1 MATLKKWGS
10 LGLGFILCFLLTVNF
25 GHFLPVQGQ
34 NLSLI
39 EEVIG
44 TPSQTQSKTPTAE
57 VTTEPSEF
65 PDAFPVT
72 LDGNVLWQ
80 ISAPVADISPQN
92 RAQGQIKRI
101 KNLADDFSMKPE
113 DIKIVK
119 DKSSPTTYVRTKEFF
134 LLSITPEDAKI
145 AGVPQQVLAEK
156 YRTILLDAIA
166 EYQKQR
172 SGSNVF
178 RSLGWMLLATL
189 SLGVLLYLINRFFA
203 LILIPLTQFDSLI
216 GQRVR
221 GLSFGGKTKALIIQS
236 IRFLIN
242 FLKLFSY
249 LSLIF
254 FYVTFILYIY
264 PFSNDYSLKFK
275 EFIETNV
282 HQILS
287 AFLGYLPNLF
297 MIGLIV
303 IITYYIVRVNHIIF
317 SEIKEGG
324 IRIPGFYDDWAE
336 PTGRLTTVLILI
348 MGVMIASP
356 YLPGF
361 DSPAAKGITLFIGV
375 LFSLGSSGAIANI
388 VSGIL
393 LIYTRAFRV
402 GDFVEIEGVRGIVVE
417 NTLLVTRIKTYLNEI
432 VSIPNSKVLTSTVT
446 NLTIGIDEKNP
457 GVIIKTTITLGYDNS
472 WRKIYETL
480 SQAAL
485 RTSDILKEPAPFV
498 LQTELSDFYVAYT
511 LHAYVNNTNTLMLT
525 YSELHQNIQDCCNEV
540 GIEIMSSHFTTLR
553 DGNHTTIPEK
563 YLESDYQAPGFR
575 VEGIK

>member
-1 MATLKKWGS
+1 
-10 LGLGFILCFLLTVNF
+10 
-25 GHFLPVQGQ
+25 
-34 NLSLI
+34 
-39 EEVIG
+39 
-44 TPSQTQSKTPTAE
+44 
-57 VTTEPSEF
+57 
-65 PDAFPVT
+65 
-72 LDGNVLWQ
+72 
-80 ISAPVADISPQN
+80 
-92 RAQGQIKRI
+92 
-101 KNLADDFSMKPE
+101 LADDFSMKPE
-113 DIKIVK
+113 DIKIIK
-119 DKSSPTTYVRTKEFF
+119 EKSSSTIYVRTKDFF

-145 AGVPQQVLAEK
+145 AGIPQQALAEK
-156 YRTILLDAIA
+156 YRTILLEAIA
-166 EYQKQR
+166 EYQQRR

-189 SLGVLLYLINRFFA
+189 ALGVLLYFINRFFA
-203 LILIPLTQFDSLI
+203 LILIPLTQFDNLI
-216 GQRVR
+216 GQRIR
-221 GLSFGGKTKALIIQS
+221 GLSFGTKTKALIIQS
-236 IRFLIN
+236 IRFSIN
-242 FLKLFSY
+242 FCKLFSY
-249 LSLIF
+249 LSLVF
-254 FYVTFILYIY
+254 FYITFILYLY

-275 EFIETNV
+275 SFIENNV
-282 HQILS
+282 HQIVS

-375 LFSLGSSGAIANI
+375 LFSLGSSGAIANN

-402 GDFVEIEGVRGIVVE
+402 GDFVEIEGIRGIVVE
-417 NTLLVTRIKTYLNEI
+417 NTLFVTRIKTYLNEV

-446 NLTIGIDEKNP
+446 NLTIGIDKKTP
-457 GVIIKTTITLGYDNS
+457 GVIIKTTVTLGYDNP
-472 WRKIYETL
+472 WRKIHETL
-480 SQAAL
+480 CQAAL
-485 RTSDILKEPAPFV
+485 KTSDVLKEPAPFV

-511 LHAYVNNTNTLMLT
+511 LHAYVKNTNTLMLT
-525 YSELHQNIQDCCNEV
+525 YSELHQNIQDCCNEI
-540 GIEIMSSHFTTLR
+540 GIEIMSPHFSTLR

-575 VEGIK
+575 VEELK

>member
-1 MATLKKWGS
+1 MATLKKWVS

-25 GHFLPVQGQ
+25 GHFWPVQGQ
-34 NLSLI
+34 DLSLI

-92 RAQGQIKRI
+92 RAEGQIKRI

-119 DKSSPTTYVRTKEFF
+119 DKSSPTTYVRTKDFF

-178 RSLGWMLLATL
+178 RALGWMLLATL

-216 GQRVR
+216 GQRIR
-221 GLSFGGKTKALIIQS
+221 GLSFGAKTKALIIQS

-242 FLKLFSY
+242 FFKLFSY

-282 HQILS
+282 HR
-287 AFLGYLPNLF
+287 N
-297 MIGLIV
+297 
-303 IITYYIVRVNHIIF
+303 R
-317 SEIKEGG
+317 SE
-324 IRIPGFYDDWAE
+324 
-336 PTGRLTTVLILI
+336 
-348 MGVMIASP
+348 
-356 YLPGF
+356 
-361 DSPAAKGITLFIGV
+361 
-375 LFSLGSSGAIANI
+375 
-388 VSGIL
+388 
-393 LIYTRAFRV
+393 
-402 GDFVEIEGVRGIVVE
+402 
-417 NTLLVTRIKTYLNEI
+417 
-432 VSIPNSKVLTSTVT
+432 
-446 NLTIGIDEKNP
+446 
-457 GVIIKTTITLGYDNS
+457 
-472 WRKIYETL
+472 
-480 SQAAL
+480 
-485 RTSDILKEPAPFV
+485 
-498 LQTELSDFYVAYT
+498 
-511 LHAYVNNTNTLMLT
+511 
-525 YSELHQNIQDCCNEV
+525 EV
-540 GIEIMSSHFTTLR
+540 
-553 DGNHTTIPEK
+553 
-563 YLESDYQAPGFR
+563 
-575 VEGIK
+575 